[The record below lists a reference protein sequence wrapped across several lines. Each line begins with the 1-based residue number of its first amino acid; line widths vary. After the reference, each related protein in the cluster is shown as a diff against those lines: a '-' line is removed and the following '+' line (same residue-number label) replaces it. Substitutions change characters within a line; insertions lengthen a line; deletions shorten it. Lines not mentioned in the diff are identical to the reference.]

1 MPSEEELDLDSDLF
15 FLKDFQLITVKNPKS
30 DSPSILPPKSLPL
43 LLNHTTPFFP
53 PTPFLNTLMSLLCL
67 ITKLSTISAEDN
79 WTSKDPLTPTWTD
92 LLLKLS
98 HPSLLP
104 SDSTEPWMLISLNSK
119 PILSLTLESI
129 SCFHHMPPSSLLKK
143 LITNNFQLLKSP
155 TVLSNP
161 LPWWPNVTPDTEN
174 TWLAP
179 CFTEEMLSP
188 KMSMPLLP
196 PSKLKEPSNSLT
208 GAPLDS
214 KSESITNLP
223 PLSQEVT

>member
-1 MPSEEELDLDSDLF
+1 M
-15 FLKDFQLITVKNPKS
+15 
-30 DSPSILPPKSLPL
+30 
-43 LLNHTTPFFP
+43 
-53 PTPFLNTLMSLLCL
+53 
-67 ITKLSTISAEDN
+67 ISAEDL
-79 WTSKDPLTPTWTD
+79 SILKDLPIPTWTD
-92 LLLKLS
+92 LLLKLF
-98 HPSLLP
+98 HPSLHPL
-104 SDSTEPWMLISLNSK
+104 DLMVLWMLMLLNSK
-119 PILSLTLESI
+119 PTWSLILVSI
-129 SCFHHMPPSSLLKK
+129 SCCHHMPLSSQPKK
-143 LITNNFQLLKSP
+143 LITNNSQLLKSP
-155 TVLSNP
+155 TLLLNP

-174 TWLAP
+174 TWPAP